1 MPLNIDFN
9 DIRPLGSLNEGF
21 EELVCQ
27 LAHRMKVP
35 GGKRFVRNGRPDGG
49 AECYWELENGDLWM
63 WQAKFFAST
72 PGASQFDQVNDSVRT
87 ALRLHKNVRRYFIAI
102 PQDLPDDGK
111 EGTKSA
117 RKRYDEKVAQWHKI
131 GGAADTEF
139 VYWGKHELLDMLSRK
154 ENEGLVHFW
163 FNKTEFTERDFETQ
177 NKKSIVA
184 LGARYTPELNIEL
197 DIAKAFDG
205 LSRNKRFEDR
215 FKAAL
220 LKYRSA
226 WQRIYPT
233 DEDQKSEAFAELR
246 EKVVSVINGGNN
258 IFFGGIESLP
268 IDNLLNLITSA
279 SESVQAF
286 IKYLEGKQRDEN
298 DNENENKRKNKK
310 SDYSYT
316 IRDAKEFYYE
326 SNRLTGYLE
335 ETECQAANQPII
347 LVEGEAGVGKSHLLA
362 DVVEGRKKDG
372 RYSLFF
378 LGQHFNAQEDPW
390 TQIFKQ
396 LKFKGTDT
404 EFLQALEAKAET
416 TGQRIIIFIDAL
428 NEGGG
433 KELWNKHIRS
443 FVNQI
448 KEYRWLGLVMSIRT
462 TYTRVIFGE
471 EAFDGVLR
479 LTHRGFENR
488 SFDAIKLFFKNSH
501 ITLPS
506 VPLLLP
512 EFKNPLFLKLFCD
525 GLHKNGLTRIEEGMQ
540 GISSVIDLFIA
551 GVEKD
556 LSSPQKKDYMPELHI
571 VRKAVNRLVDYQVDH
586 LTTEVPLDEAI
597 ELTDEVKTD
606 KFSNGE
612 LLYELVSYGVLTRNM
627 RYRGERNYE
636 EMVYLSYER
645 FNDFLTAQR
654 LLEKDDDVE
663 AAVRKLIK
671 EDHDLWYYGG
681 IVESLAII
689 IPEKN
694 GKEVY
699 EVLPEYRDSDQVVDS
714 VMKSLLWRKK
724 STIGQKL
731 VDYFNEVVTD
741 EQRSWNFMSTLIQ
754 VGPTENHYFN
764 AEFLHRNLMKW
775 EMPKRDHRWSICLH
789 YLSGDRDN
797 AVDTLITWAKE
808 DFGQAKIDEESK
820 YLTAIVLGWF
830 TTCMDRRI
838 RDNASKGLI
847 ALVRNDADLMKR
859 LIDKF
864 DGVDDPYVM
873 ERIYA
878 AAYGCA
884 LLSEPT
890 AKLQELANCVYS
902 HIFDQEGEIY
912 PNALVR
918 DYAKG
923 VIEYA
928 LSKYPDTELGERP
941 FVPPYKSTFTETFP
955 TDEETKAYSKKD
967 KDGKW
972 LTPGIDYILESM
984 VTEHGYTVYGDFGR
998 YVFQSHLDGWNFDPQ
1013 KLSNKAVKWIME
1025 RYGYKEELF
1034 GDYDKS
1040 VGYGRMRQV
1049 YPGER
1054 VGKKYQWIALHEMVA
1069 RLSDNYPMEDRW
1081 SNRVTEYNGTWE
1093 PYIRDFDPTMLVQG
1107 RIPAWYEPESRYWW
1121 NNIKYSEWDGE
1132 RTEWTRRED
1141 NLPDPAKVIETEDE
1155 NGTKWLALEAMPDWV
1170 EPHGED
1176 TGAYRNLWYQIR
1188 SYIIDEDKFA
1198 DFALWAI
1205 DQNFSGRWMPE
1216 VSDRYEMF
1224 GREYYWSP
1232 AYKYYEDEG
1241 ITQREIVDPKSR
1253 EKVADVELPCVK
1265 FLWESEYD
1273 YSKPDTVSYLKP
1285 SKQLFEGLDMRYS
1298 DVDGELVDANGELIC
1313 FDTSANHNSHGYFL
1327 VRKDALMQYLK
1338 NHRKKMLWVMI
1349 GEKNL
1354 MGSMIPH
1361 SEWLELSGVYYLDPK
1376 DAVKGTMTAY
1386 LEGKPLGKPKKNK
1399 QKIDI
1404 LENYQSSKSEKVYFD
1419 SELRFYSMNE
1429 IRNMVGK
1436 VSKMNIPDSMSGDIW
1451 DLDKRSKF
1459 IESLLA
1465 GLPLTSITVNRRRDG
1480 KLEVLDGG
1488 QRINAVLD
1496 YLNGKYSLRNMNMM
1510 DLYED
1515 CRYEELPSMAKSR
1528 LMYAELPFNV
1538 ITSSMD
1544 EKMKAELYNR
1554 LNIGIHQISERNR
1567 HLLQYRG
1574 RMTDLMDELL
1584 KDKHFKALTK
1594 GNRQSGSDLTKEDI
1608 ALRLIVDCAILQET
1622 GSFVTYFNESYSKQL
1637 SSIAKM
1643 VNEEVTEEYVK
1654 AMSARIKKALKD
1666 IDESLGKDITQRIE
1680 EKFSLPLLE
1689 ILYIA
1694 FLFDRK
1700 VLSKEVL
1707 RDIIYK
1713 YIDDNAY
1720 KISRSGNDSVVKYRE
1735 RLMFAMDL
1743 INEIDK

>member
-1 MPLNIDFN
+1 MPHNIDFN

-21 EELVCQ
+21 EEMVCQ
-27 LAHRMKVP
+27 LAHRMEVP
-35 GGKRFVRNGRPDGG
+35 GGKRFVRNGRPDG
-49 AECYWELENGDLWM
+49 AVECYWELENGDLWM

-72 PGASQFDQVNDSVRT
+72 PGASQFDQINDSVRT
-87 ALRLHKNVRRYFIAI
+87 ALRLHKNVKRYFIAI

-177 NKKSIVA
+177 NKKAIDA

-197 DIAKAFDG
+197 EIAKAFDG
-205 LSRNKRFEDR
+205 LSRNKRFEER
-215 FKAAL
+215 FKTAL

-226 WQRIYPT
+226 WQRIHLS
-233 DEDQKSEAFAELR
+233 DEDQKSVVFTELR
-246 EKVVSVINGGNN
+246 EKVVSVIDGGND
-258 IFFGGIESLP
+258 IVFGGIDSLP
-268 IDNLLNLITSA
+268 IENLLNTIASA
-279 SESVQAF
+279 SESVQVF
-286 IKYLEGKQRDEN
+286 IKYLEERQKNEGQN
-298 DNENENKRKNKK
+298 DNKRKNKK
-310 SDYSYT
+310 SDYTYT
-316 IRDAKEFYYE
+316 IRDAREFYYE

-362 DVVEGRKKDG
+362 DVVKSRSKDG

-378 LGQHFNAQEDPW
+378 LGQHFNAQDDPW

-448 KEYRWLGLVMSIRT
+448 KEYKWLGLVMSIRT

-471 EAFDGVLR
+471 ETFEGVLR

-571 VRKAVNRLVDYQVDH
+571 VRKAVNSLIDYQVEH
-586 LTTEVPLDEAI
+586 LTTEVPLDDAI
-597 ELTDEVKTD
+597 ELTDGVKTD
-606 KFSNGE
+606 KFSDGE

-636 EMVYLSYER
+636 EVVYLSYER

-654 LLEKDDDVE
+654 LLEKADDVE
-663 AAVRKLIK
+663 DAVRKLIK
-671 EDHDLWYYGG
+671 EEHDLWYYGG

-689 IPEKN
+689 IPEKL

-699 EVLPEYRDSDQVVDS
+699 EILPEYRDSDQVVDS

-741 EQRSWNFMSTLIQ
+741 EQRSWNFMSILIQ
-754 VGPTENHYFN
+754 VGPTTNHYFN

-775 EMPKRDHRWSICLH
+775 EMPKRDYRWSICLH

-797 AVDTLITWAKE
+797 GVDTLITWAKE

-820 YLTAIVLGWF
+820 FLTAIVLGWF

-890 AKLQELANCVYS
+890 AKLQELAKCVYS
-902 HIFDQEGEIY
+902 HIFDKEGEIY

-923 VIEYA
+923 VIEYT
-928 LSKYPDTELGERP
+928 LSIFPNTELGEKP

-955 TDEETKAYSKKD
+955 SDEETKAYSKKD

-1013 KLSNKAVKWIME
+1013 KLSNLAVKWIME
-1025 RYGYKEELF
+1025 RYGYKEKLF
-1034 GDYDKS
+1034 GEYDKNI
-1040 VGYGRMRQV
+1040 GYGRMRQV

-1107 RIPAWYEPESRYWW
+1107 RIPAWYEPESQYWW

-1155 NGTKWLALEAMPDWV
+1155 NGTKWLALEAMPDWA
-1170 EPHGED
+1170 EPHDED
-1176 TGAYRNLWYQIR
+1176 AGAYCNLWYQIR
-1188 SYIIDEDKFA
+1188 SYIIAEDKFA

-1232 AYKYYEDEG
+1232 AYKYYEGEG
-1241 ITQREIVDPKSR
+1241 ITQREIFDPKSR
-1253 EKVADVELPCVK
+1253 EKVADVDLPCVK

-1285 SKQLFEGLDMRYS
+1285 SKQLFESLRMKYS
-1298 DVDGELVDANGELIC
+1298 DVDGELVDAKGDLIC

-1338 NHRKKMLWVMI
+1338 IHRKKMLWVMI

-1354 MGSMIPH
+1354 MGAMIPH
-1361 SEWLELSGVYYLDPK
+1361 SEWLELSGAYYLDPK
-1376 DAVKGTMTAY
+1376 DEVKGSMTAY

-1404 LENYQSSKSEKVYFD
+1404 LENYQSSKTEKVYFD
-1419 SELRFYSMNE
+1419 SELRFYSVNE
-1429 IRNMVGK
+1429 IKSMVGK
-1436 VSKMNIPDSMSGDIW
+1436 GGKLDIPDTMSGDTW
-1451 DLDKRSKF
+1451 DLDKRSKYV
-1459 IESLLA
+1459 ESLLA
-1465 GLPLTSITVNRRRDG
+1465 GLPLTSITVIRRSDG

-1488 QRINAVLD
+1488 QRVKAILD
-1496 YLNGKYSLRNMNMM
+1496 YLDGKYSLRNLNMM
-1510 DLYED
+1510 NLYED

-1538 ITSSMD
+1538 ITSPMD

-1567 HLLQYRG
+1567 RLLQYRG

-1584 KDKHFKALTK
+1584 NDKHFKALTK
-1594 GNRQSGSDLTKEDI
+1594 GNRQSGGDLTKEDI

-1622 GSFVTYFNESYSKQL
+1622 GSFVTYFNESYSEQL

-1643 VNEEVTEEYVK
+1643 VNEEVTDEYVK
-1654 AMSARIKKALKD
+1654 TMSARMKKALKD
-1666 IDESLGKDITQRIE
+1666 IDEILGKDITQRIE

-1700 VLSKEVL
+1700 KTSKEVL

-1735 RLMFAMDL
+1735 RLMLAMDL